1 MDPNI
6 LLKLKSDI
14 ESISKIHHI
23 KILRILLDNKIKFSE
38 NRNGIFVNMN
48 EFNQKTIDDLDQILL
63 YISEQEK
70 TLNDVEK
77 EKSFYQT
84 NYFGNSNKDNRHT
97 I

>member
-1 MDPNI
+1 MDPNL
-6 LLKLKSDI
+6 LLKLKTDI
-14 ESISKIHHI
+14 ESIPRIHHI

-48 EFNQKTIDDLDQILL
+48 EFDQKTIDALHLILL

-84 NYFGNSNKDNRHT
+84 NYFGNSNKDNCHT

>member
-1 MDPNI
+1 MDPNRLI
-6 LLKLKSDI
+6 KLKTEI
-14 ESISKIHHI
+14 ENIPKIHHV
-23 KILRILLDNKIKFSE
+23 KILQILINNKIKFSE

-48 EFNQKTIDDLDQILL
+48 EFTNKTIKELQKILL

-84 NYFGNSNKDNRHT
+84 NYFKNSNKDNN
-97 I
+97 

>member
-1 MDPNI
+1 MDPNRLI
-6 LLKLKSDI
+6 KLKTEI
-14 ESISKIHHI
+14 ENIHKIHHV
-23 KILRILLDNKIKFSE
+23 KILQILINNKIKFSE

-48 EFNQKTIDDLDQILL
+48 GITNKTIKELQKILL

-84 NYFGNSNKDNRHT
+84 NYFKNSNKDNN
-97 I
+97 

>member
-6 LLKLKSDI
+6 LFKLKTDI
-14 ESISKIHHI
+14 ESIPKIHHV
-23 KILRILLDNKIKFSE
+23 KILQILLDNKIKFSE

-48 EFNQKTIDDLDQILL
+48 EFDKKTVSALHQILL

-77 EKSFYQT
+77 EKSFYQN
-84 NYFGNSNKDNRHT
+84 NYFGNSNKDKKQ
-97 I
+97 

>member
-6 LLKLKSDI
+6 LFKLKTDI
-14 ESISKIHHI
+14 ESIPKIHHV
-23 KILRILLDNKIKFSE
+23 KILQILLDNKIKFSE

-48 EFNQKTIDDLDQILL
+48 EFDKKTVDKLHQILL

-77 EKSFYQT
+77 EKSFYQN
-84 NYFGNSNKDNRHT
+84 NYFGNSNKDNRQ
-97 I
+97 

>member
-6 LLKLKSDI
+6 LFKLKTDI
-14 ESISKIHHI
+14 ESIPKIHHV
-23 KILRILLDNKIKFSE
+23 KILQILIDNKIKFSE

-48 EFNQKTIDDLDQILL
+48 EFDKKTVDKLHQILL

-77 EKSFYQT
+77 EKSFYQN
-84 NYFGNSNKDNRHT
+84 NYFGNSNKDNQQ
-97 I
+97 